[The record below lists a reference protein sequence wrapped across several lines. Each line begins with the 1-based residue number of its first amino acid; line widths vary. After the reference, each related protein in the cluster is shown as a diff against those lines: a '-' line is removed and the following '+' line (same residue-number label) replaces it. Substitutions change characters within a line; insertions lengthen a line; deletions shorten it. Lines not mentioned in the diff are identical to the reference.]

1 MSLSALLPVRG
12 TRAPRSAKQR
22 FMERDIATRNKSR
35 AVVESLAV
43 QRTAK
48 LEAAQ
53 PSKVEQP
60 ALTNLT
66 AEMLL
71 ND

>member
-1 MSLSALLPVRG
+1 MSLSALLPVHEKH
-12 TRAPRSAKQR
+12 APRSAKQR
-22 FMERDIATRNKSR
+22 FMERDIKTRSKSR
-35 AVVESLAV
+35 AVVESLAE
-43 QRTAK
+43 QRAAK
-48 LEAAQ
+48 LEAEQ
-53 PSKVEQP
+53 PSTMNQT